1 MDTLRLRTD
10 LPAIEPLQKREP
22 LQKGFLLSRHSHDKK
37 GQTEIVL
44 WVVTESGPV
53 RLVIQGERPVCFVK
67 TALFE
72 PLQHAFLKAFADA
85 EVRPLTLKDFQH
97 DAISAVYSKDT
108 AQSFLIHDYL
118 RAKGLEL
125 FESDFRLADR
135 YLMERFV
142 YGGLEFTGQPRSR
155 SGYVEYQ
162 NARIRPAEF
171 NPSFKVISLDIE
183 CSERGEL
190 YSIGLSGGDYG
201 LVIMVGNQ
209 EPVEWIQW
217 VDHEK
222 ALLEAFEEVLHTLDP
237 DIVIGWN
244 VINFDFRLLLKR
256 ADRHGMKL
264 RLGRG
269 GQAASWRNRRGD
281 SGQGFITIP
290 GRMVIDGIEALKAAT
305 YQFDSFSLE
314 SVAQALLGRGKAT
327 EDVDNRMAIINHD
340 FRHNKEKLARYNLED
355 CRLVE
360 AIFEHT
366 NILDYLRLRSHLTGL
381 ELDRMGGSVQAFT
394 NLYLPRL
401 HRAGYIAPN
410 LPEGGGLASPGGYVM
425 DSIPGLYRN
434 VIVLD
439 FKSLYPSIIKTFKID
454 PMGLVEGLAEP
465 DDAIPGFRGGM
476 FSREKHFLPDIIA
489 SLWAQRD
496 EAKKQKDAARS
507 QALKII
513 MNSFYGV
520 LGSGGCRFYDTRLA
534 SSITIRGHE
543 IMQQTARW
551 IEEQGYQVIYGDT
564 DSTFV
569 LLNETYSDDQ
579 AATTGKKLEKMINQ
593 RWDEKLKGDFQL
605 ESALELEFETC
616 YRRFLMPTI
625 RGADT
630 GSKKRYAGIKTTSSG
645 QELVFKGLET
655 VRSDWTAL
663 AKYFQTELFTL
674 VFADQSPEALVR
686 ETVEKTLAGEWD
698 DKLVYRKR
706 LRRNLKDYV
715 KNVPPQVRAARMA
728 DEINQ
733 SLGKSLK
740 YQRKGWVQYVMT
752 VNGPEPLE
760 YLRSPI
766 DYQHYIDKQ
775 LKPVADGVL
784 PFINLDFNTLI
795 DEQMG
800 LF

>member
-1 MDTLRLRTD
+1 MQNT
-10 LPAIEPLQKREP
+10 EPVRR
-22 LQKGFLLSRHSHDKK
+22 GFLLSRHSQDHR
-37 GQTEIVL
+37 GQAEVIM
-44 WVVTESGPV
+44 WVVTDDGPA
-53 RLVIQGERPVCFVK
+53 RLVIEEVRPVCFVVSSE
-67 TALFE
+67 FE
-72 PLQHAFLKAFADA
+72 PLQSEFFRTYPTIEAKPLPLKNFRHEPVTA
-85 EVRPLTLKDFQH
+85 L
-97 DAISAVYSKDT
+97 YSHNVQ
-108 AQSFLIHDYL
+108 QSFQMQEYFRTRGIEL
-118 RAKGLEL
+118 LEA
-125 FESDFRLADR
+125 DVRLADR
-135 YLMERFV
+135 FLMERFV
-142 YGGLEFTGQPRSR
+142 YGGVAFTGDPVQK
-155 SGYVEYQ
+155 SGYREYR

-171 NPSFKVISLDIE
+171 NPDFKVVSLDIE

-190 YSIGLSGGDYG
+190 YSVGLSGGDFG
-201 LVIMVGNQ
+201 RVIMVGDQ
-209 EPVEWIQW
+209 ERVDWIQW
-217 VDHEK
+217 VPDEK
-222 ALLEAFEEVLHTLDP
+222 ALLVALEETLGTLDP

-256 ADRHGMKL
+256 AERYGMKL
-264 RLGRG
+264 KLGRG
-269 GQAASWRNRRGD
+269 QQAASWRNRRGE
-281 SGQGFITIP
+281 SGQGFITLP

-314 SVAQALLGRGKAT
+314 FVAQTLLGKGKAT

-340 FRHNKEKLARYNLED
+340 FHHNKEKLARYNLQD

-360 AIFEHT
+360 EIFEHT

-394 NLYLPRL
+394 NLYMPRL
-401 HRAGYIAPN
+401 HRAGYVAPN

-439 FKSLYPSIIKTFKID
+439 FKSLYPSIIRTFKID
-454 PMGLVEGLAEP
+454 PLGLVEGLKEP
-465 DDAIPGFRGGM
+465 EGTIPGFRGAL
-476 FSREKHFLPDIIA
+476 FSRERHFLPDIIA
-489 SLWAQRD
+489 SFWAQRD
-496 EAKKQKDAARS
+496 EAKKQNDAARS

-534 SSITIRGHE
+534 SSITLRGHE

-551 IEEQGYQVIYGDT
+551 IEGQGYRVIYGDT

-569 LLNETYSDDQ
+569 LLDEAYSDEQ
-579 AATTGKKLEKMINQ
+579 ARSTGKKLERMIND
-593 RWDEKLKGDFQL
+593 RWTAKLREDLQL
-605 ESALELEFETC
+605 DSALELEFETC
-616 YRRFLMPTI
+616 YQRFLMPTI
-625 RGADT
+625 RGSDT
-630 GSKKRYAGIKTTSSG
+630 GSKKRYAGIKSTAGG

-663 AKYFQTELFTL
+663 AKYFQTELFSL
-674 VFADQSPEALVR
+674 VFNDQSPEKLVT
-686 ETVEKTLAGEWD
+686 ETVQKTLAGAWD

-715 KNVPPQVRAARMA
+715 KNIPPQVRAARKA

-740 YQRKGWVQYVMT
+740 YQRKGWIQYLMT

-760 YLRSPI
+760 YCTSPI

-795 DEQMG
+795 DGQMG

>member
-1 MDTLRLRTD
+1 MPNTQPVR
-10 LPAIEPLQKREP
+10 
-22 LQKGFLLSRHSHDKK
+22 KGFLLSRHSQDRR
-37 GQTEIVL
+37 GQTEVVL
-44 WVVTESGPV
+44 WVVTDDGPAK
-53 RLVIQGERPVCFVK
+53 LVVEGERPVCFVVSSG
-67 TALFE
+67 FE
-72 PLQHAFLKAFADA
+72 PLQSEFFRSYPTIEAKPLPLKNFRHEPVTA
-85 EVRPLTLKDFQH
+85 L
-97 DAISAVYSKDT
+97 YSQNLN
-108 AQSFLIHDYL
+108 QSFQVHDYFRTRGIEL
-118 RAKGLEL
+118 LEA
-125 FESDFRLADR
+125 DVRLADR
-135 YLMERFV
+135 FLMERFV
-142 YGGLEFTGQPRSR
+142 YGGMAFTGDLVQK
-155 SGYVEYQ
+155 SGYQEYRKV
-162 NARIRPAEF
+162 RIRPAEF
-171 NPSFKVISLDIE
+171 NPDFKVVSLDIE

-190 YSIGLSGGDYG
+190 YSIGLLAGDFQR
-201 LVIMVGNQ
+201 VIMVGDQ
-209 EPVEWIQW
+209 EPVDWIHW
-217 VDHEK
+217 VADER
-222 ALLEAFEEVLHTLDP
+222 ALLEALEVTLGTLDP

-256 ADRHGMKL
+256 AERHGMSLK
-264 RLGRG
+264 LGRG
-269 GQAASWRNRRGD
+269 QQAASWRSRRGD
-281 SGQGFITIP
+281 SGQGFITLP

-314 SVAQALLGRGKAT
+314 FVAQTLLGKGKAT

-340 FRHNKEKLARYNLED
+340 FHHNKEKLARYNLQD
-355 CRLVE
+355 CRLVAE
-360 AIFEHT
+360 IFQHT

-394 NLYLPRL
+394 NLYMPRL
-401 HRAGYIAPN
+401 HRTGYVAPN

-439 FKSLYPSIIKTFKID
+439 FKSLYPSIIRTFKID
-454 PMGLVEGLAEP
+454 PLGLVEGLQEP
-465 DDAIPGFRGGM
+465 EGAIPGFRGGL
-476 FSREKHFLPDIIA
+476 FSRDRHFLPDIIA
-489 SLWAQRD
+489 SFWAQRD

-534 SSITIRGHE
+534 SSITLRGHE

-569 LLNETYSDDQ
+569 LLNEAYSDEQ
-579 AATTGKKLEKMINQ
+579 ARSTGKELERLINE
-593 RWDEKLKGDFQL
+593 RWTAKLKEDYQL
-605 ESALELEFETC
+605 DSALELEFETC

-630 GSKKRYAGIKTTSSG
+630 GSKKRYAGITATASG
-645 QELVFKGLET
+645 QQLVFKGLET

-663 AKYFQTELFTL
+663 AKYFQTELFSL
-674 VFADQSPEALVR
+674 VFNDQSPENLVK
-686 ETVEKTLAGEWD
+686 ETVQKTLAGEWD

-706 LRRNLKDYV
+706 LRRNLRDYV
-715 KNVPPQVRAARMA
+715 KNIPPQVRAARKA

-733 SLGKSLK
+733 SLGKPLK
-740 YQRKGWVQYVMT
+740 YQRKGWIQYLIT

-760 YLRSPI
+760 YRTSPI

-775 LKPVADGVL
+775 LKPVAEGVL